1 LEKHYNYNIGVNM
14 KAIKIKQFDYKDK
27 KIADALISLGMNKN
41 VAVALTYLQNMNAAT
56 SIDIERSA
64 NLRQPEASIAI
75 KKLKEQ
81 DWITEREEKKKKGK
95 GRPTKIYS
103 LKVGFNEIITQLEE
117 QKNKSIDEA
126 RANVDRLK
134 ELGNIEH

>member
-1 LEKHYNYNIGVNM
+1 M
-14 KAIKIKQFDYKDK
+14 KAIKIKQFDDKDK

-56 SIDIERSA
+56 SIA

-117 QKNKSIDEA
+117 HKNKSIDEA